1 MTHSSSS
8 YDAPAG
14 CCGTGGGEAAVAN
27 GTAALLSTAVVAA
40 AGFAVSS
47 VAVQV
52 KDVCPTGTTPA
63 MRDHE

>member
-14 CCGTGGGEAAVAN
+14 CCGTGGGEAAAAN
-27 GTAALLSTAVVAA
+27 GTAALSTTVVA
-40 AGFAVSS
+40 GVAVSS